1 MTILV
6 VFLTIALLLLGAPL
20 YIAVLAMG
28 GYFFYAQDI
37 PLVSTVIS
45 FQKLETQSF
54 LSAIPLFTFA
64 GYVLSQS
71 KASMRLVNFSK
82 NIFPD
87 IPGTTSLVVVL
98 IMAIFTSLTGA
109 SGVSILALGGLI
121 YPLVK
126 ETTDDDNFSYG
137 IITASGSIGLLFAPA
152 LPAIIYAIIANQN
165 SSFSRIDINTLF
177 FVALVPSFLLIG
189 FFSIYSIFKERAL
202 AKKTS
207 QTKKK
212 EKRAILKSIYEAAW
226 EIPLPFLV
234 YGGIYLGWV
243 SVLEASILTALYC
256 FIITFIIRKDLSLK
270 DDFVKVTCNSLKLSG
285 GIFIIMVSAFILTNY
300 IVNERIPDKLF
311 SFLSIY
317 INDKYSFL
325 LLINVFLLITG
336 CLLDIFSAILI
347 ILPLIIPLVEK
358 YGIDPY
364 HFAIIFLVNLEIGYL
379 TPPVGLNLFIA
390 SFRFKKNIIYLYK
403 AIFPFFLMMLATL
416 IVLTYIPKLS
426 TFLLSE
432 EEVAKNISIAPPR
445 PENVKIEKTDQTSL
459 DISFTLPAK
468 EIDSPNF
475 DEIVLYYLDEDS
487 DDLEFIK
494 DLGFSKKYPINSLTK
509 NENSLIVTLD
519 ELSPDTQYTIIAI
532 FYSKGVEG
540 VSSKIIKEKTL
551 P

>member
-1 MTILV
+1 MTLLV
-6 VFLTIALLLLGAPL
+6 VFLTVALLLLGTPL
-20 YIAVLAMG
+20 YIAILAMG
-28 GYFFYAQDI
+28 SYFFYAQGL

-64 GYVLSQS
+64 GYVLSKS
-71 KASMRLVNFSK
+71 KASIRLVNLSK

-87 IPGTTSLVVVL
+87 IPGTTSLVVVI

-126 ETTDDDNFSYG
+126 QTTNDDNFSYG

-165 SSFSRIDINTLF
+165 SSFSRIDIKTLF

-202 AKKTS
+202 AQKS
-207 QTKKK
+207 GMVKKK

-226 EIPLPFLV
+226 EMPLPFLV
-234 YGGIYLGWV
+234 YGGIYLGLV

-256 FIITFIIRKDLSLK
+256 FFVTFIIRKDLSLR
-270 DDFVKVTCNSLKLSG
+270 DDFVKVTCDSLKLSG
-285 GIFIIMVSAFILTNY
+285 GIFVIMVSAFILTNY
-300 IVNERIPDKLF
+300 IVSERIPDQLF
-311 SFLSIY
+311 SFLSPY

-325 LLINVFLLITG
+325 LLVNVFLLMTG

-403 AIFPFFLMMLATL
+403 SIIPFFLMMLIAL
-416 IVLTYIPKLS
+416 LVLTYVPKLS
-426 TFLLSE
+426 TFLLSKE
-432 EEVAKNISIAPPR
+432 EIAKNISIAPPR
-445 PENVKIEKTDQTSL
+445 PEKLEVVKMDQTSL
-459 DISFTLPAK
+459 DISITLP
-468 EIDSPNF
+468 
-475 DEIVLYYLDEDS
+475 DEKNIPFEEVALYYLDEDS
-487 DDLEFIK
+487 DEVDFVK
-494 DLGFSKKYPINSLTK
+494 DLGFSQKYSISSLTK
-509 NENSLIVTLD
+509 QGNNLIITLD
-519 ELSPDTQYTIIAI
+519 ELSPNTQYTIVAV
-532 FYSKGVEG
+532 FYSNGVEG
-540 VSSKIIKEKTL
+540 VNSKIIKGKTL